1 MGDYLKNKNFKKT
14 VKELTAIIETTKTGY
29 SAYLKEYSGV
39 IGVGSTL
46 PEVKESIRESLFH
59 HNQYNLE
66 NNKKQIGSITYFE
79 CTK

>member
-1 MGDYLKNKNFKKT
+1 M
-14 VKELTAIIETTKTGY
+14 KELTAIIEKTKTGY
-29 SAYLKEYSGV
+29 SAYIKEHSGI

-46 PEVKESIRESLFH
+46 SEVTESIKESLFH